1 MKTIHA
7 SAEEYLKW
15 ILRVERKLGYV
26 RNVDLARHM
35 RYSKAS
41 ITFALRQLVSDHY
54 VTKDERGYFH
64 LTETGEKIAR
74 EMDER
79 HKILTDL
86 FLALGVEDSVA
97 VADACKVEHALSEET
112 FDRIKQRIS
121 DTNIIQLQ

>member
-15 ILRVERKLGYV
+15 ILRVEKKLGYV

-35 RYSKAS
+35 SYSKAS
-41 ITFALRQLVSDHY
+41 ITFALRQLVSDNY

-64 LTETGEKIAR
+64 LTETGERIAK

-86 FLALGVEDSVA
+86 FLALGVKDSVA

-121 DTNIIQLQ
+121 DTNIIQL

>member
-15 ILRVERKLGYV
+15 ILRVQQKLGYV

-35 RYSKAS
+35 DYSKAS
-41 ITFALRQLVSDHY
+41 ITFALRQLVSDNY
-54 VTKDERGYFH
+54 VTKDERGHFH